1 MQELE
6 KVLQVANSEVGYLE
20 KKSNANL
27 DDKTANA
34 GDKNYTKYARDM
46 DNLNVYNGKKQGYA
60 WCNVFIDW
68 CFVQAVGVDRA
79 RELLIGFSAGCTQDY
94 NWFKERGQIVTSPQ
108 RGDLV
113 FFGNTSHIG
122 IIEKVENGKIY
133 TIEGNTSN
141 KAELVTNGGAVAKKS
156 YAINSKYIHSFARP
170 NYINTP
176 DLQYKAHIQDI
187 GWTDWTNAGEIVGT
201 EGQEKRIEAIIIQAN
216 NGVDIQYKVHMEGIG
231 WSDWK
236 RNGEVAGTEGESR
249 RIEAIEIQCNK
260 SLEAREQVQDIGWMP
275 FSRGTGIKIG
285 TETKGLRLEAFVISV
300 V

>member
-1 MQELE
+1 MSTM
-6 KVLQVANSEVGYLE
+6 VR
-20 KKSNANL
+20 SN
-27 DDKTANA
+27 
-34 GDKNYTKYARDM
+34 
-46 DNLNVYNGKKQGYA
+46 GYA

-79 RELLIGFSAGCTQDY
+79 KELLIGFSAGCTQDY
-94 NWFKERGQIVTSPQ
+94 NWFKERGQIVKNPQ
-108 RGDLV
+108 RGDLA

-122 IIEKVENGKIY
+122 IIERVENGKIY

-156 YAINSKYIHSFARP
+156 YTINSKYIHSFARP

-187 GWTDWTNAGEIVGT
+187 GWTEWKSVGEIVGT
-201 EGQEKRIEAIIIQAN
+201 EGQEKRIEAVIIQAN
-216 NGVDIQYKVHMEGIG
+216 NGVDVQYKVHMEGIG

-236 RNGEVAGTEGESR
+236 HNGEVAGTEGESR
-249 RIEAIEIQCNK
+249 RIEAIEIQSNRT
-260 SLEAREQVQDIGWMP
+260 LEVREQVQDIGWMP
-275 FSRGTGIKIG
+275 ASKGTAVKIG